1 MRNSLPSTAI
11 TRDSTTCRHCS
22 RMRIR
27 INIMSIAF
35 CMYLA
40 AVAVLCFMHG
50 DSMPDMSGT
59 WFGLQK
65 DKVAHFLM
73 FLPFTPLS
81 YLTFRKKSSPIWTKI
96 LVLTLMLLIGA
107 ALAYSTEIIQERLKY
122 RSYETSDLMSD
133 GIGLAAGYTTIIIGL
148 IIKKSRK

>member
-1 MRNSLPSTAI
+1 MKV
-11 TRDSTTCRHCS
+11 
-22 RMRIR
+22 R

-35 CMYLA
+35 CIYLA
-40 AVAVLCFMHG
+40 AVAVLCFMQG

-59 WFGLQK
+59 WFGFPK

-81 YLTFRKKSSPIWTKI
+81 YLTFRSKSSSFWIKI
-96 LVLTLMLLIGA
+96 MILTLMLAIGA
-107 ALAYSTEIIQERLKY
+107 GLAYSTEIIQERLKY
-122 RSYETSDLMSD
+122 RSYQTTDLIAD
-133 GIGLAAGYTTIIIGL
+133 GLGLSIGYVVIVSGL